1 MNKMERIKAAI
12 TGNEV
17 DSLPYAF
24 WTHLPGIDLD
34 PVKLA
39 DTTYDFY
46 KKYDIDF
53 IKTMNNGMYPVENW
67 GSEVD
72 YSGILKGGVA
82 KIVSS
87 PIAGIDD
94 WKDIQPISIDEG
106 SFARELKSL
115 DLLLKKVNGE
125 APVIFTVFSPLTIA
139 DKLSK
144 NKVVEHIQ
152 QGGSEVIHQALTAIT
167 QTTAELAARA
177 IDMGAAGV
185 FFASQMSSYDLATA
199 KIYREYGKKYDIKVL
214 EAANKGWFNTIHAH
228 GNNIIF
234 EILRDYPVD
243 VFNWHAWETLPGIEE
258 ARDMTGKC
266 LMGGLKRGDIT
277 SGNRNEIGTQIYNC
291 IKQLKMHKHILTPGC
306 VMRYPLDEEMLLYV
320 KEAKDI
326 IEKR

>member
-12 TGNEV
+12 KGNEV
-17 DSLPYAF
+17 DLLPYAF

-34 PVKLA
+34 PVRLA
-39 DTTYDFY
+39 DTTYEFY

-53 IKTMNNGMYPVENW
+53 IKTMNNGMYPAESW
-67 GSEVD
+67 GCEID
-72 YSGILKGGVA
+72 FSGILSGGVS
-82 KIVSS
+82 KLVSS
-87 PIAGIDD
+87 PISCIDD
-94 WKDIQPISIDEG
+94 WKNIQPASINEG

-115 DLLLKKVNGE
+115 DLLLKKVKGE
-125 APVIFTVFSPLTIA
+125 APVLFTVFSPLTIA
-139 DKLSK
+139 DKLSGS
-144 NKVVEHIQ
+144 KVMEHIQ
-152 QGGSEVIHQALTAIT
+152 QGGSAIIHQALSAIT
-167 QTTAELAARA
+167 ETTSELAARA
-177 IDMGAAGV
+177 IDMGVAGV

-199 KIYREYGKKYDIKVL
+199 KIYREYGEKYDVRVL
-214 EAANKGWFNTIHAH
+214 EAASQGWFNTIHAH
-228 GNNIIF
+228 GSNIIF

-243 VFNWHAWETLPGIEE
+243 VFNWHAWETLPEMEE

-277 SGNRNEIGTQIYNC
+277 NGNRNEIGTQIYNC
-291 IKQLKMHKHILTPGC
+291 IKQLKKHKHILTPGC